1 MTQEPTLFGKYTL
14 LEVLGEGAMARVYRA
29 IRSGPMGFQKEVALK
44 LIHPQIASREKGLRA
59 LINEARMGGLLSH
72 RNVVEIHEF
81 DQVGDTFYIA
91 MELVRGWSLSRVL
104 ARSAT
109 RGPLPRRIVAEIA
122 AQICEGLAH
131 AHGAKDPEGMRLD
144 LVHRDLKPTN
154 VMLAESGVVKL
165 ADFGIARAATNV
177 IRTSAGI
184 TKGTPC
190 YMSPE
195 QVRGKALDGRSDL
208 FSLASL
214 TAEMITGQ
222 VVFQDIKIYR
232 VLQQVAQ
239 ADVRAVLE
247 DVRTAMPEFVPILER
262 GFQRMPGDRY
272 VDAARMGRDIED
284 LHERLPGRERLRDWL
299 PKFMGSPEHDPITAE
314 AMPPDTWEDWAT
326 SRTSISLGEAQ
337 FDEPDAASVSL
348 GPGALPDRPPPQVS
362 DRSEATTE
370 EAALAMFVGFSDESE
385 GLEAGTEALA
395 ETGAETET
403 ETEAER
409 MAAPAETQA
418 ADDPSRVTLEAP
430 PPYRTTP
437 PPSRRN
443 LRIVLAALGALM
455 ALAAV
460 VAWASRLVGS

>member
-1 MTQEPTLFGKYTL
+1 LGDEPTLFGKYTL

-44 LIHPQIASREKGLRA
+44 LIHPQIASQEKGLRA

-81 DQVGDTFYIA
+81 DQIGDTFYIA
-91 MELVRGWSLSRVL
+91 MELVRGWSLAQVL
-104 ARSAT
+104 ARSVS
-109 RGPLPRRIVAEIA
+109 RGPLPPRIVTEIA

-195 QVRGKALDGRSDL
+195 QVRGKALDARSDL

-214 TAEMITGQ
+214 MAEMITGQ
-222 VVFQDIKIYR
+222 VVFHDIKIYR
-232 VLQQVAQ
+232 VLQQVAR
-239 ADVRAVLE
+239 ADVTAVLG
-247 DVRTAMPEFVPILER
+247 DVEIAMPEIVPILRR
-262 GFQRMPGDRY
+262 GFQRMPADRH
-272 VDAARMGRDIED
+272 VDAVRMGREIED
-284 LHERLPGRERLRDWL
+284 LHEILPGREKLRDWL
-299 PKFMGSPEHDPITAE
+299 PRFMGSPEHDPITAE
-314 AMPPDTWEDWAT
+314 ELPPDTWDDWAS
-326 SRTSISLGEAQ
+326 SRMSVSLGEPLL
-337 FDEPDAASVSL
+337 DETDAASVSL
-348 GPGALPDRPPPQVS
+348 GPIAGKVRPPTPIP
-362 DRSEATTE
+362 DLSEATTE
-370 EAALAMFVGFSDESE
+370 EAPWAEFVGFSDESE
-385 GLEAGTEALA
+385 GLEAEAEAESGAGTES
-395 ETGAETET
+395 ETGTG
-403 ETEAER
+403 
-409 MAAPAETQA
+409 
-418 ADDPSRVTLEAP
+418 DDPSRVTLEASP
-430 PPYRTTP
+430 RPRPTP
-437 PPSRRN
+437 PPSRRG
-443 LRIVLAALGALM
+443 LRYVLVAIGALM

-460 VAWASRLVGS
+460 AAWVSRVLGS